1 MIIFRLLSL
10 FFTMCGLAVV
20 VTAAWL
26 LMGNKLEIPDSEVFG
41 DTPDIVERY
50 LPTEPRQEASAGA
63 APLPSAR
70 GFGSSASG
78 ASDEAFS
85 PQMMPAARSAQA
97 DAGGVADTMREVPIA
112 YAAPQSAQFA
122 RPFDVSIAI
131 DATGDDTAAD
141 ALPSGSE
148 ITEDTALVTERLRAS
163 ISGSAFNIEA
173 LSPEI
178 QRLSSTTENVW
189 RWRVT
194 PREAGEQELAVEL
207 FGFDGEDALPI
218 RTYRDTVA
226 VEVTRVGQAIA
237 IAEDANPIA
246 MLLGGIGS
254 VLAGFFGFVGFF
266 RR

>member
-20 VTAAWL
+20 ITAAWL

-41 DTPDIVERY
+41 ESPDIVERY
-50 LPTEPRQEASAGA
+50 LPTEPRREAAAGA
-63 APLPSAR
+63 APMASAR
-70 GFGSSASG
+70 GFGSSSG
-78 ASDEAFS
+78 AGDEAFS
-85 PQMMPAARSAQA
+85 PQMMPAARSAEA
-97 DAGGVADTMREVPIA
+97 AATNVADTMREVPIA

-178 QRLSSTTENVW
+178 QKLSSTTENVW

-266 RR
+266 RK

>member
-10 FFTMCGLAVV
+10 FFTLCGLAVV

-26 LMGNKLEIPDSEVFG
+26 LMGNRLEIPDSDVFG
-41 DTPDIVERY
+41 DKPDIIERY
-50 LPTEPRQEASAGA
+50 LPTEPRREAAVRA
-63 APLPSAR
+63 APMPSAR
-70 GFGSSASG
+70 GFGTSSGTA
-78 ASDEAFS
+78 DEAFS
-85 PQMMPAARSAQA
+85 PQMMPGARSTEAA
-97 DAGGVADTMREVPIA
+97 ATSVADTMREVPIA

-131 DATGDDTAAD
+131 DGTGDDSAAD

-148 ITEDTALVTERLRAS
+148 ITEDTALVTERVRAS

-178 QRLSSTTENVW
+178 QKLSPMTENVW

-218 RTYRDTVA
+218 RTYRDTVS

-266 RR
+266 RK